1 MDMDHKSG
9 SSSSRPA
16 ALAQA
21 ALAALVAGSLL
32 AFSTIAFRSAFDD
45 PDRGRGVTASGPP
58 TSNAR
63 PVVLPDM
70 TPAAPP
76 KTASVPTP
84 QEEIVAAQV
93 APPAPSSTSNLQGTN
108 AAKAPARQVRQH
120 DGFRLPKK
128 GAVADTLRDG
138 GGSRDDQKDKH
149 EGKEKSHGKD
159 KSDHHGWK
167 HDDHDKK
174 KHDHK
179 DEAHHESRGD
189 HGGKHKGHG
198 THKGHG
204 KGRKGFERF
213 FASRRNKNN

>member
-1 MDMDHKSG
+1 MDHKSG
-9 SSSSRPA
+9 SSSTRPA

-58 TSNAR
+58 TSNTR

-76 KTASVPTP
+76 KAASRPTTH
-84 QEEIVAAQV
+84 EEIVVAQV
-93 APPAPSSTSNLQGTN
+93 APTAPSSPSNLQGTN
-108 AAKAPARQVRQH
+108 AAKAGARQVRQH

-128 GAVADTLRDG
+128 GAVAATLRDG
-138 GGSRDDQKDKH
+138 GGPGGDQKDKH
-149 EGKEKSHGKD
+149 EGKDKSHGKD

-167 HDDHDKK
+167 HDDHDNKK
-174 KHDHK
+174 RGHK
-179 DEAHHESRGD
+179 DKAHHESRGH

-198 THKGHG
+198 HG
-204 KGRKGFERF
+204 KGRKGLDRF
-213 FASRRNKNN
+213 FASRRNKNK